1 MASLKDSNNI
11 KLFGLVSAALLVC
24 SWFQFG
30 TLSKH
35 GLTDFLL
42 FGAYSTLF
50 SAVVVMLTH
59 VMPSAL
65 KHKIVFTRFKNE
77 LPASRLNVI
86 CKKDPRIIFSEV
98 ENKWPEV
105 FSEEAAPNTRNALWY
120 KLIYKPV
127 KDRPEVTQAHQHFL
141 LYRDVCSS
149 LLIITLLIA
158 SYDIYRYWNAL
169 EALSVVHN
177 IYLVLGVFILLA
189 LFSARNNGKRF
200 VLTTVA
206 AHDA

>member
-1 MASLKDSNNI
+1 MAGLKDSNNI
-11 KLFGLVSAALLVC
+11 KLFSLVSAALLVC
-24 SWFQFG
+24 SWLQFG

-35 GLTDFLL
+35 ELTDFLL

-65 KHKIVFTRFKNE
+65 KHKIVFTRFKDE

-86 CKKDPRIIFSEV
+86 CKKDPRIILSEV
-98 ENKWPEV
+98 ESKWPEV
-105 FSEEAAPNTRNALWY
+105 ISDITTPHTRNGLWY

-127 KDRPEVTQAHQHFL
+127 RDKPEVLHAHQNFL

-149 LLIITLLIA
+149 LLIIGLLIA
-158 SYDIYRYWNAL
+158 GYDICRYWQNI
-169 EALSVVHN
+169 ETLSVAKNV
-177 IYLVLGVFILLA
+177 YFSLTTFIILA
-189 LFSARNNGKRF
+189 LFSARNSGERF

-206 AHDA
+206 AHEL